1 MNTFTF
7 TRKTGNKINN
17 KTHLVYFVHV
27 PRTGGTAIVM
37 NLLKN
42 SVKNDN
48 GIVQNML
55 LKRKDNNFIR
65 LLHIG
70 HQISTMCPK
79 EAFKFAFVRDP
90 LKRFLS
96 AFSYLSEGGKN
107 NPVRPGAE
115 IWAMKQLKKYK
126 IKTPTDLINSPEW
139 IKNKLFELEHF
150 KPLKNYICDEQGNIN
165 VDFIGDTDNMEEDI
179 NKLCKILDLKQIKIK
194 KENQSKSKFT
204 LTTKDKQFLREYYKK
219 DFEIYE
225 SIL

>member
-1 MNTFTF
+1 MNTFTY

-48 GIVQNML
+48 STVQNML

-79 EAFKFAFVRDP
+79 EAFKFAFIRDP

-96 AFSYLSEGGKN
+96 AFSYISEGGKN

-115 IWAMKQLKKYK
+115 IWAMKQFKKYN

-150 KPLKNYICDEQGNIN
+150 KSLANYICDEQGNIN
-165 VDFIGDTDNMEEDI
+165 IDFIGNTDNMQEDI
-179 NKLCKILDLKQIKIK
+179 NKLFKVLDFKQIKIK
-194 KENQSKSKFT
+194 KENQSTSKFT
-204 LTTKDKQFLREYYKK
+204 LSTKDKQFLREYYKK

-225 SIL
+225 STL

>member
-1 MNTFTF
+1 MNTYTF
-7 TRKTGNKINN
+7 VKKKNNKIES
-17 KTHLVYFVHV
+17 KTHLVYFIHV

-37 NLLKN
+37 NLLKS

-48 GIVQNML
+48 GTVQNML

-65 LLHIG
+65 LLHNG
-70 HQISTMCPK
+70 HQVSIICPK
-79 EAFKFAFVRDP
+79 EAFKFAFIRDP

-96 AFSYLSEGGKN
+96 AFSYISEGGKN

-126 IKTPTDLINSPEW
+126 IKTPSDLIKSPEW
-139 IKNKLFELEHF
+139 IRNKLLNIEHF
-150 KPLKNYICDEQGNIN
+150 KPLSNYICDQKGNIN
-165 VDFIGDTDNMEEDI
+165 VDFIGDTDNMQDDI
-179 NKLCKILDLKQIKIK
+179 NKLYKLLDLKQINIK
-194 KENQSKSKFT
+194 KENQSKSKFI

-225 SIL
+225 SI